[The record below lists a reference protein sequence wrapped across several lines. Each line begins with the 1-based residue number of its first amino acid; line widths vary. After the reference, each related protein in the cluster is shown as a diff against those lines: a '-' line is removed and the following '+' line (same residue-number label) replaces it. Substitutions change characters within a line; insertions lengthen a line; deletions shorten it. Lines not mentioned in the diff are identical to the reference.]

1 MIPKRPVLLV
11 LCAGSLLLPAPGPAL
26 GQAVPGL
33 RGVVLD
39 REKGGPP
46 IVGATVTVGNP
57 STGLSRGIVTDARG
71 EFRIVPL
78 PPGRGY
84 TVTVSFPGMATV
96 VISDVEVA
104 VSGMTDIPVILRPG
118 SEVQEQV
125 RVVGRPDMV
134 HPEQT
139 TTQTNFSAEF
149 LDGLPILGRN
159 YQDVLA
165 MAPGVSDTDGDGNP
179 NIHGARDT
187 DVITLVD
194 GVSTV
199 DPYTGKRGQELNIE
213 SIQEIEV
220 KTSGASAEF
229 SRGQG
234 GFVTILTKSGGNE
247 FEGSFKFYWRSNLM
261 DGDGAGLDDPTLH
274 GGLSELGLRDL
285 RFNDFVPFLSLSGP
299 IRKDRAWYFFTAEY
313 IQIQTPVNALTQ
325 AFVRTQKEKRIFG
338 KATWDL
344 ATNHKLSFSATLDP
358 QQFLNEGLD
367 SFTALES
374 GYTQELGGLNLVLKE
389 TSIFSPNLFLETT
402 VQHLTSRPK
411 EIPTL
416 DADTNR
422 NGTLYVD
429 RNRNGFLDA
438 TERDPGQDFDRDG
451 ENPGSIA
458 AWDVFEDFLRR
469 NESLDAGEDL
479 DGDGRVTPKGGCE
492 GETREDLDCDGRL
505 DLFDEDTLVANG
517 RLDPGEDRDGDGF
530 LDRGTEDRN
539 HNQTL
544 DDRPFP
550 QPDDQ
555 MFQYAAGS
563 AGQVPL
569 FPLPPYYPYDRLRP
583 LQRDRDFEAD
593 QATLRV
599 SGPFF
604 RTLARES
611 GRVTLRQD
619 LSLFVPDWIGQ
630 HDLKVGAILERE
642 RFSQATRLRPIML
655 PHSTPPTASDKTSF
669 LGVILPA
676 EGQVFNQATNSTLG
690 AYFNDTFKP
699 LPNLTINFGVRL
711 DRESTDSFGYT
722 PFDPVRERELFDR
735 LNALAGGEIGK
746 NDQLLGNNDGVSSH
760 GYCSDPLFNSDTI
773 RGYTP
778 CKNPPDAVPLLGEME
793 ELKRI
798 ALSRM
803 TQHHIGTTL
812 AALSLET
819 LFPQAV
825 TTDPVT
831 GEHIIDREL
840 LRTQGAA
847 TFQSQEPF
855 RLTNNNL
862 APRLAISWD
871 PFGDSKTKVF
881 ANWGRFFDKL
891 FLQTVTPEEGPD
903 TITRY
908 YKSDADGINNFGQPD
923 NGVGAAISKAPPS
936 ATQVDRGLQTPFTDE
951 LTIGFERELSPEV
964 SFKMTYIRR
973 RFRQQLQDKDINHSL
988 RCCETDGR
996 PLDQI
1001 GRLLL
1006 GEKDTQA
1013 RISDSRPDLYIHNF
1027 FFNQV
1032 FQVGNFNQAHYSGLE
1047 LQVVKRLNR
1056 KWQLESSY
1064 TYSRAVGDAES
1075 FDSELGDDPSSVEDE
1090 FGYLAYDQRHQVKFN
1105 AVTYLPGDWQL
1116 GASLTWASGLPF
1128 SVISTFLS
1136 LDSVDYPQFRTLYG
1150 EIERI
1155 PPEEDVAH
1163 QGWRFVRERRNL
1175 RRNPDAYE
1183 INVEAKKAFVIGRMS
1198 SKLLLTV
1205 ENLLNTDDLTIF
1217 TYQPSQPN
1225 RGGELQLDAERRFG
1239 RRFEVGFQFEF

>member
-1 MIPKRPVLLV
+1 MIPKRSVLLI
-11 LCAGSLLLPAPGPAL
+11 LCLGSLLLPAPGPAL
-26 GQAVPGL
+26 AQSTPGI
-33 RGVVLD
+33 RGIVLD
-39 REKGGPP
+39 KEKGGPP
-46 IVGATVTVGNP
+46 IPGATVTVANP
-57 STGLSRGIVTDARG
+57 STGLSRGAVTDARG
-71 EFRIVPL
+71 EFRVVPL

-84 TVTVSFPGMATV
+84 TVTISFPDMATV
-96 VISDVEVA
+96 IISDIEVA
-104 VSGMTDIPVILRPG
+104 VSAVTEIPVILRPG
-118 SEVQEQV
+118 SDMQEQV

-139 TTQTNFSAEF
+139 TTQTTFSAEF

-165 MAPGVSDTDGDGNP
+165 LAPGVSDTDGDGNP

-234 GFVTILTKSGGNE
+234 GFVSILTKSGGNE
-247 FEGSFKFYWRSNLM
+247 FEGSFKFYWRSNLL
-261 DGDGAGLDDPTLH
+261 DGDGAGLDDPRLH
-274 GGLSELGLRDL
+274 GGLGELGLRDL
-285 RFNDFVPFLSLSGP
+285 RFNDFVPFLSLAGP
-299 IRKDRAWYFFTAEY
+299 VKKDRAWYFFTGEY
-313 IQIQTPVNALTQ
+313 IQIQRPVNALTQ
-325 AFVRTQKEKRIFG
+325 AFVRTQREKRIFG
-338 KATWDL
+338 KVTWDV

-358 QQFLNEGLD
+358 QEFLNEGLD
-367 SFTALES
+367 SFTAIES
-374 GYTQELGGLNLVLKE
+374 GYTQKLGGLNLVLKE
-389 TSIFSPNLFLETT
+389 TSIFSPNVFLETT

-422 NGTLYVD
+422 NGLLFVD

-451 ENPGSIA
+451 
-458 AWDVFEDFLRR
+458 AWDVFEDFIKP
-469 NESLDAGEDL
+469 NDSLDGGEDL
-479 DGDGRVTPKGGCE
+479 DGDGRLTPPGGCE
-492 GETREDLDCDGRL
+492 GETREDIDCDGRL
-505 DLFDEDTLVANG
+505 EIVSEDTIVPNG

-530 LDRGTEDRN
+530 LDRGDEDRN
-539 HNQTL
+539 HSQSL

-550 QPDDQ
+550 QADDEE
-555 MFQYAAGS
+555 FQYAEGS
-563 AGQVPL
+563 AGQERL
-569 FPLPPYYPYDRLRP
+569 FPLAPYYPYDRLEP
-583 LQRDRDFEAD
+583 LRSDRDFEAD

-599 SGPFF
+599 SGPYF
-604 RTLARES
+604 RTLERES

-619 LSLFVPDWIGQ
+619 LSLFVPDWLGQ
-630 HDLKVGAILERE
+630 HDLKFGAILERE
-642 RFSQATRLRPIML
+642 RFSQGTRLRPIML
-655 PHSTPPTASDKTSF
+655 PRALPPTTADHNPKT
-669 LGVILPA
+669 GVILPA
-676 EGQVFNQATNSTLG
+676 EGEVFNQATNVTFGLY
-690 AYFNDTFKP
+690 ANDTFKP
-699 LPNLTINFGVRL
+699 FPNLTINFGVRF
-711 DRESTDSFGYT
+711 DREATDSFGYT
-722 PFDPVRERELFDR
+722 PVDPTGERALFDN
-735 LNALAGGEIGK
+735 LYALAGGEVGK
-746 NDQLLGNNDGVSSH
+746 NDQTLGNNDGVVSR
-760 GYCSDPLFNSDTI
+760 GYCSDPMFNADLTT
-773 RGYTP
+773 GGNP
-778 CKNPPDAVPLLGEME
+778 CKNPPAAVPLLGELS

-798 ALSRM
+798 AASRL
-803 TQHHIGTTL
+803 TQHHIATTL
-812 AALSLET
+812 AALSLEA

-825 TTDPVT
+825 VIDPVT
-831 GEHIIDREL
+831 GERIIDREL

-847 TFQSQEPF
+847 TFQDQEPF

-862 APRLAISWD
+862 APRLAVSWD

-903 TITRY
+903 SITRY
-908 YKSDADGINNFGQPD
+908 YKSDADGVNNFGQPD
-923 NGVGAAISKAPPS
+923 NGIGAAISKAPPS
-936 ATQVDRGLQTPFTDE
+936 ATQVDRALQTPFTDE

-973 RFRQQLQDKDINHSL
+973 RFRQQLQDRDINHTL
-988 RCCETDGR
+988 RCCEADGR
-996 PLDQI
+996 PLDQL

-1013 RISDSRPDLYIHNF
+1013 RISDFRPDLYIHNF
-1027 FFNQV
+1027 FFNQI
-1032 FQVGNFNQAHYSGLE
+1032 FKVGNFNEARYTGLE
-1047 LQVVKRLNR
+1047 LEVVKRLSR

-1105 AVTYLPGDWQL
+1105 AVTYLPGDWQI
-1116 GASLTWASGLPF
+1116 GASLIWASGLPY
-1128 SVISTFLS
+1128 SVISTFLA
-1136 LDSVDYPQFRTLYG
+1136 LDSVDYAQFRTLYG
-1150 EIERI
+1150 QVERI

-1163 QGWRFVRERRNL
+1163 QGFRFVRERRNL

-1183 INVEAKKAFVIGRMS
+1183 IDLEAKKAFVIGRMN
-1198 SKLLLTV
+1198 SKLVLTV

-1217 TYQPSQPN
+1217 TYQPSEPN
-1225 RGGELQLDAERRFG
+1225 RGGALQLDAERRFG
-1239 RRFEVGFQFEF
+1239 RRFEIGFQFEF